1 MMFFALVTSFFATVT
16 GIGFFRA
23 SCKGFFA
30 SVGLLRTRVPSR
42 VRRIHSLEEVVQ
54 GPSCYACYACCGFVV
69 GENWVVLFVGLLSF
83 RVERPE
89 DPVGIGM
96 GHSLKLP

>member
-1 MMFFALVTSFFATVT
+1 MVT
-16 GIGFFRA
+16 GIGVFRA